1 MTGVLCIIPARGGS
15 KGVPG
20 KNLRPLGGRPLIS
33 YTIEAAKNVDA
44 ISDTVMS
51 TEHPMIAEIAA
62 SFGATVPFLRPKDM
76 STDRASLADVVVHGY
91 RYFKNR
97 GREFDAVLCLHPT
110 GPFIKSSTISAAIEL
125 LLESKCDSVT
135 TVSQMTQG
143 HPHIAKRL
151 TAQNVITDFCPPPP
165 EADVSSRQSREP
177 AYHMTG
183 GFFLRSIGLMEELTA
198 TGNLLGADSRA
209 VCVSEIEAT
218 DINTELEFRFAEFLL
233 KEGLV

>member
-33 YTIEAAKNVDA
+33 YTIEAAKNVDS

-151 TAQNVITDFCPPPP
+151 TAQNVITNFCPPPP
-165 EADVSSRQSREP
+165 GADVSSRQS
-177 AYHMTG
+177 
-183 GFFLRSIGLMEELTA
+183 S
-198 TGNLLGADSRA
+198 
-209 VCVSEIEAT
+209 V
-218 DINTELEFRFAEFLL
+218 
-233 KEGLV
+233 

>member
-1 MTGVLCIIPARGGS
+1 V
-15 KGVPG
+15 
-20 KNLRPLGGRPLIS
+20 
-33 YTIEAAKNVDA
+33 
-44 ISDTVMS
+44 
-51 TEHPMIAEIAA
+51 
-62 SFGATVPFLRPKDM
+62 
-76 STDRASLADVVVHGY
+76 
-91 RYFKNR
+91 
-97 GREFDAVLCLHPT
+97 
-110 GPFIKSSTISAAIEL
+110 
-125 LLESKCDSVT
+125 
-135 TVSQMTQG
+135 TQG

-165 EADVSSRQSREP
+165 GADVSSRQSREP
-177 AYHMTG
+177 AYYMTG